1 MVSYL
6 VSLPPIQH
14 RGRLAKELLRGVDAL
29 ANGKAGDHSCTAVAE
44 ASALLLALSI
54 QVRRGDPELSLGSCR
69 SVLRAAAGACRW
81 RAARTSGRAETN
93 AALLVIASACE
104 WGASHGSP
112 E

>member
-1 MVSYL
+1 VVSFV
-6 VSLPPIQH
+6 VSLPPLLH
-14 RGRLAKELLRGVDAL
+14 PGRLAKELLRGVDAL

-44 ASALLLALSI
+44 ASGLLLTFAG
-54 QVRRGDPELSLGSCR
+54 QVRGGDQELCLGSCR
-69 SVLRAAAGACRW
+69 SVLRAVANSCRW
-81 RAARTSGRAETN
+81 RASRASGREETT